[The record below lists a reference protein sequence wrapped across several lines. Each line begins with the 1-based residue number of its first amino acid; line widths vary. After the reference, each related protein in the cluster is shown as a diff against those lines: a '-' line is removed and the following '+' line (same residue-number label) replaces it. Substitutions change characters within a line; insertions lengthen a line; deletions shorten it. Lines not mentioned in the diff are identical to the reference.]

1 MSELVQPIV
10 LAEGGTHAQSI
21 RLAALAAV
29 SALVEPVLSGQAIA
43 ESWQPWIDA
52 GHPVLVRG
60 LSPGAVDEV
69 HQWAAAAGLDHS
81 GRWGEQVDLAVAL
94 QPIARQDLPR
104 VVAKAPQ
111 EEVKLDRGEATTDQ
125 EAGPRIEVLGALPTG
140 AAATAAA
147 TLLWQWVAPKLTDA
161 PEGVAEWF
169 LSGAGLTIDT
179 GIRPQDLGAEAG
191 DLHYRDAGDSLVAVL
206 RAR

>member
-1 MSELVQPIV
+1 MSELVQPII

-29 SALVEPVLSGQAIA
+29 SALVEPVLDGRVVA

-69 HQWAAAAGLDHS
+69 HQWAIAAGLDHS
-81 GRWGEQVDLAVAL
+81 GRWGEQMDLAVAL
-94 QPIARQDLPR
+94 QPMARQDLPR

-111 EEVKLDRGEATTDQ
+111 EELELDRDA
-125 EAGPRIEVLGALPTG
+125 AGTAQKAGLRIEVLGALPTG

-147 TLLWQWVAPKLTDA
+147 TLLWRWVAAKLTDS

-169 LSGAGLTIDT
+169 GSGAALTIET
-179 GIRPQDLGAEAG
+179 GIRPQGLADTVG
-191 DLHYRDAGDSLVAVL
+191 DLHHHDGGDNLVAVL

>member
-29 SALVEPVLSGQAIA
+29 SALVEPVLSGQAMA
-43 ESWQPWIDA
+43 ESWQPWVDA

-81 GRWGEQVDLAVAL
+81 GRWGEQAALAVAL

-104 VVAKAPQ
+104 V
-111 EEVKLDRGEATTDQ
+111 
-125 EAGPRIEVLGALPTG
+125 
-140 AAATAAA
+140 
-147 TLLWQWVAPKLTDA
+147 
-161 PEGVAEWF
+161 
-169 LSGAGLTIDT
+169 
-179 GIRPQDLGAEAG
+179 
-191 DLHYRDAGDSLVAVL
+191 
-206 RAR
+206 